1 MSRDRVTEAAAAA
14 IGQLHEAWVATV
26 RRGDAEGL
34 RDLVT
39 ADYEVWAAGAP
50 TIRGP
55 DATVAGMAA
64 ALATYAVE
72 QVFDSHELI
81 VFGEW
86 AFERGVESV
95 RATPREGGPAVSR
108 SQRAF
113 LILRRDAV
121 GRWRYARGMTG
132 ALPT

>member
-1 MSRDRVTEAAAAA
+1 MTQENITAAAAGA
-14 IGQLHEAWVATV
+14 IAQLHQDWVAAV

-39 ADYEVWAAGAP
+39 ADYEVWPNGAP
-50 TIRGP
+50 PMQGP

-64 ALATYAVE
+64 ALAKYVVE
-72 QVFDSHELI
+72 QAFDSTEL
-81 VFGEW
+81 VVAGDW

-95 RATPREGGPAVSR
+95 RATPREGGPSVSR

>member
-1 MSRDRVTEAAAAA
+1 MSADPTTATAAGA
-14 IGQLHEAWVATV
+14 IARLHEDWVAAV

-39 ADYEVWAAGAP
+39 ADYEVWPNGAP
-50 TIRGP
+50 PMHGP
-55 DATVAGMAA
+55 DTTVAGMAA
-64 ALATYAVE
+64 ALAKYVVE
-72 QVFDSHELI
+72 QAFESTELI
-81 VFGEW
+81 VAGDW

-113 LILRRDAV
+113 LILRRDAA